1 MINVGPNPINM
12 NIQNI
17 QLRLENIRLK
27 INNFPLIPNELSMC
41 GLESINIGINI
52 LQICLESSQFGMN
65 YNLNL
70 EIQNIDFQLNNLRNN
85 IQKFN
90 LNINP
95 MINPHMPNMM
105 NLQNI
110 NNNNNFNNNNIYAK
124 FKNFKFETRD
134 GDKASIT
141 APFGTTIKEVIDKFF
156 KRKPEVIKEKNIV
169 FFYNGT
175 KIRINETKIE
185 DYFYSEGP
193 KIIVSYDSLLG
204 G

>member
-52 LQICLESSQFGMN
+52 LQICLESYQFGMN

-95 MINPHMPNMM
+95 MINPHMPNM
-105 NLQNI
+105 QNI
-110 NNNNNFNNNNIYAK
+110 NNNNNFNNNNIYAN
-124 FKNFKFETRD
+124 FKNLKFETRD
-134 GDKASIT
+134 GVIT
-141 APFGTTIKEVIDKFF
+141 VITVPFGTTIKEAIDKFF
-156 KRKPEVIKEKNIV
+156 KRKPEVIKEKNI
-169 FFYNGT
+169 FF
-175 KIRINETKIE
+175 
-185 DYFYSEGP
+185 
-193 KIIVSYDSLLG
+193 L
-204 G
+204 

>member
-1 MINVGPNPINM
+1 MGTNPINM

-41 GLESINIGINI
+41 GIESINIGINI

-70 EIQNIDFQLNNLRNN
+70 EIQNIDFQLNNLKNK

-95 MINPHMPNMM
+95 MINPSMPNMM
-105 NLQNI
+105 NLQNM
-110 NNNNNFNNNNIYAK
+110 NNNNNFNNINIK
-124 FKNFKFETRD
+124 FKNLKFETKD
-134 GDKASIT
+134 GTIT
-141 APFGTTIKEVIDKFF
+141 IIVVPFGTTIKEAIDKFF
-156 KRKPEVIKEKNIV
+156 KRMPQVKNEKNI
-169 FFYNGT
+169 FFLYNGT
-175 KIRINETKIE
+175 KLKIDETKVE
-185 DYFYSEGP
+185 DYF
-193 KIIVSYDSLLG
+193 VYDSPRILVYYDALIG

>member
-1 MINVGPNPINM
+1 MGPNSINM

-27 INNFPLIPNELSMC
+27 INNFPLIPNELSMS
-41 GLESINIGINI
+41 GIEAINIGINI
-52 LQICLESSQFGMN
+52 LQICLESSQLGMN

-95 MINPHMPNMM
+95 MINPFMPNMM
-105 NLQNI
+105 NLQNM
-110 NNNNNFNNNNIYAK
+110 NNDNIFNNNINVNV
-124 FKNFKFETRD
+124 KNLKFETKE
-134 GDKASIT
+134 GNIT
-141 APFGTTIKEVIDKFF
+141 MITVPYGTTIKEAIERYFNRMPQVK
-156 KRKPEVIKEKNIV
+156 KEKNL
-169 FFYNGT
+169 FFIYNGIKL
-175 KIRINETKIE
+175 KIDETKIE
-185 DYFYSEGP
+185 DYFIHDDPSILVYYD
-193 KIIVSYDSLLG
+193 IVIG

>member
-1 MINVGPNPINM
+1 MGTNPINM

-41 GLESINIGINI
+41 GIESINIGINI

-70 EIQNIDFQLNNLRNN
+70 EIQNIDFQLNNLKNK

-95 MINPHMPNMM
+95 MINPSMPNMM
-105 NLQNI
+105 NLQNM
-110 NNNNNFNNNNIYAK
+110 NNNNNFNNINIK
-124 FKNFKFETRD
+124 FKNLKFETKD
-134 GDKASIT
+134 GTIT
-141 APFGTTIKEVIDKFF
+141 IIVVPFGTTIKEAIDKFF
-156 KRKPEVIKEKNIV
+156 KRMPQVKNEKNI
-169 FFYNGT
+169 FFLYNGT
-175 KIRINETKIE
+175 KLKIDETKVE
-185 DYFYSEGP
+185 DYF
-193 KIIVSYDSLLG
+193 VYDSSRILVYYDALIG